1 METNADGRKC
11 KVSATTAVSI
21 LVVCVLIGTGHLQPR
36 LVLLTRGDAD

>member
-21 LVVCVLIGTGHLQPR
+21 LVVCVLIGMGVRFYLHNQQ
-36 LVLLTRGDAD
+36 